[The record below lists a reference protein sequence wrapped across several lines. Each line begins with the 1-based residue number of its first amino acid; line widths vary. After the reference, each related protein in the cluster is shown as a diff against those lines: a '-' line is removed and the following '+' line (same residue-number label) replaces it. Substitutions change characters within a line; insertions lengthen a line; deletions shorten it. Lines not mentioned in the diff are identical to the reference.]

1 MCATKVDDEGFLL
14 QWAYCGPDCPVH
26 PNGFTTDDTL
36 KVAHHRLE
44 KKELMIAVK
53 LLGIKVFSLTII
65 GLMFTGIGINF
76 VLKYEKQ
83 LSFFFQP

>member
-1 MCATKVDDEGFLL
+1 
-14 QWAYCGPDCPVH
+14 
-26 PNGFTTDDTL
+26 
-36 KVAHHRLE
+36 
-44 KKELMIAVK
+44 MIAVK